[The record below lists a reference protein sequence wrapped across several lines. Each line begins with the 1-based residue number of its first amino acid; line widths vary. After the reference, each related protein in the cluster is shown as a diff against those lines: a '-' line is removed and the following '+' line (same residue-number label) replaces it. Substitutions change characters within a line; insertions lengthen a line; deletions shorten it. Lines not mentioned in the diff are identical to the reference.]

1 MDELVLGDLTDGTAD
16 RLVARADLVG
26 LRFADLDA
34 SGRDLTG
41 SRLEECELST
51 VSLDDARLTAVR
63 LIDCRLEN
71 LDVPVLLAARPT
83 WRGVELRG
91 SRVGS
96 AELYDGEWA
105 SVSVS
110 DCRLGY
116 LNFRHGKLTEVEFTG
131 CRITE
136 LDLSGASLT
145 DVTFAD
151 CEIETLTV
159 TGARLRDVDLRGAAL
174 HEIVGL
180 SALSGATIDETQL
193 VQLAPLL
200 AAEVGLTVR

>member
-1 MDELVLGDLTDGTAD
+1 MDELVLPELTDGTAD
-16 RLVARADLVG
+16 QLVSRADLVG

-34 SGRDLTG
+34 GGLDLTG
-41 SRLEECELST
+41 ARLEECELSA
-51 VSLDDARLTAVR
+51 VGLEDARLIAVR
-63 LIDCRLEN
+63 LIDCRLQN
-71 LDVPVLLAARPT
+71 LDIAILLAARPT
-83 WRGVELRG
+83 WRGVQLRD

-105 SVSVS
+105 SVQLR

-116 LNFRHGKLTEVEFTG
+116 LNFRHGKLTDIELVG

-145 DVTFAD
+145 HVVFTD
-151 CEIETLTV
+151 CDIETLTL
-159 TGARLRDVDLRGAAL
+159 TGARLKDVDLRGARL

-200 AAEVGLTVR
+200 AAEAGITIV

>member
-1 MDELVLGDLTDGTAD
+1 MDDLVLPELTDGGAAA
-16 RLVARADLVG
+16 LVSRADLVG
-26 LRFADLDA
+26 LRFADFDA
-34 SGRDLTG
+34 RGRDLTG
-41 SRLEECELST
+41 ARLEECELSA
-51 VSLDDARLTAVR
+51 VGLEDARLTAVR
-63 LIDCRLEN
+63 LIDCRLHN
-71 LDVPVLLAARPT
+71 LDVAILLAARPT
-83 WRGVELRG
+83 WRGVRLRD
-91 SRVGS
+91 SRLGS

-105 SVSVS
+105 SVEVR

-116 LNFRHGKLTEVEFTG
+116 LNFRHAKLTDVEFTG

-136 LDLSGASLT
+136 LDLSGASLSH
-145 DVTFAD
+145 VVFSD

-159 TGARLRDVDLRGAAL
+159 TGARLKDVDLRGVQL

-200 AAEVGLTVR
+200 ATEAGITVA